1 MRKALYLLALLLVG
15 LSALSARAENLG
27 PGGGTRVIAGDQV
40 FGPYRLYVT
49 SSPEPAQVGLV
60 TFAVRVSDAAS
71 GVKVRDAE
79 VTVEL
84 VHSATG
90 ATVRGMATHADA
102 GNEVDYAAHMALD
115 QAGAW
120 EGVIR
125 VVGPAGAAEVTF
137 LLRVAAPRQLSTL
150 ITIGLPFLVILGVL
164 GGLWLARSG
173 RQRPEKTLTDPEK

>member
-1 MRKALYLLALLLVG
+1 MRKVLCLLALLFVG
-15 LSALSARAENLG
+15 LAAPSVQAENLG

-49 SSPEPAQVGLV
+49 SSPEPAQVGAV

-71 GVKVRDAE
+71 GDKIRDAT

-90 ATVRGMATHADA
+90 ATLRGTATHADA
-102 GNEVDYAAHMALD
+102 GNEIDYAAHMAID

-120 EGVIR
+120 EGIIR
-125 VVGPAGAAEVTF
+125 VVGAAGAAEVPF
-137 LLRVAAPRQLSTL
+137 LLRVAAQRQLSTL
-150 ITIGLPFLVILGVL
+150 ITIGLPFIVILGVL
-164 GGLWLARSG
+164 GGLWLARSS
-173 RQRPEKTLTDPEK
+173 RQPAKET